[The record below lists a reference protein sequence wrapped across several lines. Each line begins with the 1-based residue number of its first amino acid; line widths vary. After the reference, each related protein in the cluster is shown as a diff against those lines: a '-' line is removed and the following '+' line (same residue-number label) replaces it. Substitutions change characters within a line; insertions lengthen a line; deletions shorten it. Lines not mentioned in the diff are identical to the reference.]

1 MRKNKKLL
9 LGIVVSAV
17 FLAGTHAARAQAVDE
32 GSVAQVPPAPTVE
45 EPVFSVLSDKI
56 HNINGRLNSAASE
69 HYYGFTS
76 VRGQDVLL
84 DLTSRQHIK
93 VERHVEGAWTLIS
106 GLSRSTLKGLKPGEE
121 IILRVTHNQSTSF
134 AGGAY
139 SLVFGSYPVLKEFKF
154 HDEEAVLRIPYGYA
168 YPEWLPTQAY
178 KQARIEVQ
186 FTDTSGAPLEG
197 AIAAFGVSFD
207 DGYRENIS
215 SALFSNSEGEAS
227 RLIEFGRCEGG
238 AQARDFVEYS
248 RGYNNTWR
256 SYYRTGSYVVMNYLV
271 DVIANPEGYNLAHIC
286 RQQLVNSRPS

>member
-9 LGIVVSAV
+9 LGIAVSAV
-17 FLAGTHAARAQAVDE
+17 LSAGTHAAWAQVVVE
-32 GSVAQVPPAPTVE
+32 GSVAQVSPAPTVE

-56 HNINGRLNSAASE
+56 HNINGRLNSSASE

-76 VRGQDVLL
+76 LRGQDVLL
-84 DLTSRQHIK
+84 DSTSRQHIK
-93 VERHVEGAWTLIS
+93 VERHVDGAWTLIS
-106 GLSRSTLKGLKPGEE
+106 GRNTLKGLKPGEE
-121 IILRVTHNQSTSF
+121 IILRVTHNQSTPF
-134 AGGAY
+134 GGGEY

-207 DGYRENIS
+207 DGYRADIS
-215 SALFSNSEGEAS
+215 SALFSNSQGKAS
-227 RLIEFGRCEGG
+227 RLVEFGRCEGG

-271 DVIANPEGYNLAHIC
+271 DVVANPEGYNLAHIC
-286 RQQLVNSRPS
+286 RQQLVSSRPS